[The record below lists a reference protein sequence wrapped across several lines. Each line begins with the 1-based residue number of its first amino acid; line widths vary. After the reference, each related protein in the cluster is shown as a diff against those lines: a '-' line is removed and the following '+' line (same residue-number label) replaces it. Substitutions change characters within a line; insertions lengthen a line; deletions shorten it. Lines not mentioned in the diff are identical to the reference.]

1 MVRAGPRNSTSRTKL
16 TSPRHYWCACRLNS
30 ILVRHVNYSLLTR
43 AWILCAC
50 LTQIQQCKRK
60 RIFSTRRACGLCAA
74 NRVRTECGMLNR
86 SHAVCTAHNVGPH
99 TRMLCVAAA
108 ACILLRHKDVDSC
121 FLYTAM
127 FNMRFIGILFTFYAS
142 SFYALCATL
151 VCHGQSWMMS
161 TCKRCAACVQSVK
174 RCSVPCSDK
183 FSPNCWLEFY
193 NTL

>member
-43 AWILCAC
+43 AWILCAG
-50 LTQIQQCKRK
+50 LTQIQQGKRK
-60 RIFSTRRACGLCAA
+60 RIFSSRRACAA

-99 TRMLCVAAA
+99 TRMLCVVVVAAA
-108 ACILLRHKDVDSC
+108 VVACILLRHRDVDVC

-142 SFYALCATL
+142 SFHALCATL
-151 VCHGQSWMMS
+151 EAYTCVSW
-161 TCKRCAACVQSVK
+161 AIVNDVH
-174 RCSVPCSDK
+174 
-183 FSPNCWLEFY
+183 L
-193 NTL
+193 